1 MPKEIR
7 REEVRKLVAAGA
19 QLVEVL
25 PSPEYEEDHLPGAI
39 HVPLRKIDS
48 DARTVL
54 DGDRPVIVYCW
65 DTASDMSPRAA
76 WRLESVGFSEVSD
89 YVAGKNDWMSAG
101 LPT

>member
-7 REEVRKLVAAGA
+7 REEVRKLVAEGA

-48 DARTVL
+48 RAREVL
-54 DGDRPVIVYCW
+54 DPGRPVIVYCW
-65 DTASDMSPRAA
+65 DTA
-76 WRLESVGFSEVSD
+76 
-89 YVAGKNDWMSAG
+89 
-101 LPT
+101 

>member
-7 REEVRKLVAAGA
+7 REEVRKLVEAGA

-39 HVPLRKIDS
+39 HLPLRKIDS

-54 DGDRPVIVYCW
+54 DGGRPVIVYCW
-65 DTASDMSPRAA
+65 DTA
-76 WRLESVGFSEVSD
+76 
-89 YVAGKNDWMSAG
+89 
-101 LPT
+101 